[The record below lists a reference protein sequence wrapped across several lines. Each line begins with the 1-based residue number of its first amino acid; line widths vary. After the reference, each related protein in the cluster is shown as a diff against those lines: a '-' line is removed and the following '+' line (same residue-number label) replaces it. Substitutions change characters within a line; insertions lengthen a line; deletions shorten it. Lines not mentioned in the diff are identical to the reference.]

1 MTTALRML
9 VALAIAALTTLA
21 ALAAVVWMS
30 TQPEEKTAST
40 DRLQVVYDIAPAPE
54 PEADDAIPEPIAPEI
69 VAAVAKPTSG
79 PAPMPKQSALGEGPS
94 GSITQ
99 SAIGGLPMIVAQLDA
114 GMDTAIDVG
123 VAPRPGEPDVAAKP
137 LSRPSPRY
145 PRAAQR
151 SGVEGHVIVRMR
163 IDERGRVVD
172 VTVASAIP
180 PGVFDE
186 VAMQTARTYRFSP
199 ARRGGKAV
207 ATTVQ
212 QRIVFRLDR

>member
-1 MTTALRML
+1 MTSALRML
-9 VALAIAALTTLA
+9 VAVAIAALTTSS

-30 TQPEEKTAST
+30 TEPASKAT
-40 DRLQVVYDIAPAPE
+40 SSERLQVVYDIAPSPE
-54 PEADDAIPEPIAPEI
+54 PHADDAIPEPIAPEI
-69 VAAVAKPTSG
+69 VATLAKPSSG
-79 PAPMPKQSALGEGPS
+79 PAPMPKHSALGEGPA
-94 GSITQ
+94 GSITP
-99 SAIGGLPMIVAQLDA
+99 SAIGGLPMIVAGLDA
-114 GMDTAIDVG
+114 SVG
-123 VAPRPGEPDVAAKP
+123 ATIEVGAAPSRGEPDVAAKP

-172 VTVASAIP
+172 VTVASATP

-199 ARRGGKAV
+199 ARRGGQAV